1 MKLPSVKKMK
11 QGAKTKQAEREKEE
25 REKEKAITNKRE
37 SFRKSEE
44 ERIASLILENIGTWI
59 ADAAN
64 DGEDMFSLY
73 AAYGHRKEGYDNP
86 DTPYPNPDRIADI
99 VNRKIEKS
107 GYYFC
112 FFTKIEPDRMSYSGY
127 ERIQEYRCSWRS

>member
-1 MKLPSVKKMK
+1 MELPNVKEMAKI
-11 QGAKTKQAEREKEE
+11 AKTVQAEREKEA

-59 ADAAN
+59 TNAAN
-64 DGEDMFSLY
+64 NGKDRLRLHHT
-73 AAYGHRKEGYDNP
+73 YGHREEGYDNP
-86 DTPYPNPDRIADI
+86 DTPYPNPDKIADI

-107 GYYFC
+107 GYRFI
-112 FFTKIEPDRMSYSGY
+112 FVAQNEPDHMSHTGY
-127 ERIQEYRCSWRS
+127 EWVREYRCSWRS